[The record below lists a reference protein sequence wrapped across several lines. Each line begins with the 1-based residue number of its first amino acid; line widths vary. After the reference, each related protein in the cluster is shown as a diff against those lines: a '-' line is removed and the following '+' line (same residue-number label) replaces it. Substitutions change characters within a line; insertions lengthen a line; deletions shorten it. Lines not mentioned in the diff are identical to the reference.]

1 MEPGATIVIIGGGI
15 AGMQAAA
22 SLSTMGHQA
31 VIVEKSRALGGHV
44 AQWDRLFPSRR
55 PGKEVIDH
63 LRQQLN
69 GQITTY
75 LETQILRANNASG
88 SWNIVLTNG
97 KIIEADAV
105 LIASGF
111 DLFEARKKEEY
122 GYGIYDNVIT
132 SADLEKK
139 FAEGKVINNAG
150 KVPQKVGFVH
160 CVGSRDEKVGNLY
173 CSRVCCVTAVK
184 QAIEIKEM
192 FPEAEVFCF
201 YMDLRMFGLDYE
213 ALYKEAQEKWGIQFI
228 RGRLSESFENADGT
242 VMVKVED
249 TLANKPLKMNV
260 DLLVLMS
267 GMVPAEG
274 NSMLK
279 EIFGLQTDENR
290 FLQPSDRQIQA
301 NDTGIPG
308 VFLAGTCTAPKS
320 IDETLA
326 DARAAALRVLEYLHS
341 VSGQRSAVS
350 SSKIPNE

>member
-1 MEPGATIVIIGGGI
+1 MGSCATILIIGGGI

-22 SLSTMGHQA
+22 SLSAMGHLP
-31 VIVEKSRALGGHV
+31 VMIEKSRALGGHV
-44 AQWDRLFPSRR
+44 AEWDRLFPSRR

-63 LRQQLN
+63 LSQQLN
-69 GQITTY
+69 GGITTY
-75 LETQILRANNASG
+75 LETEIYKAARSSG
-88 SWNIVLTNG
+88 QWNVTLTNG
-97 KIIEADAV
+97 KTIRADAV
-105 LIASGF
+105 LVASGF

-132 SADLEKK
+132 SADLEKR
-139 FAEGKVINNAG
+139 FAEGKVTNNVG

-249 TLANKPLKMNV
+249 TLANKPLRMNV

-267 GMVPAEG
+267 GMVSAQRTAH
-274 NSMLK
+274 LID
-279 EIFGLQTDENR
+279 IFGLQTDENR
-290 FLQPSDRQIQA
+290 FLQPVDRQIQA

-308 VFLAGTCTAPKS
+308 VFMTGTCTSPKS

-326 DARAAALRVLEYLHS
+326 DARAAALRILEYLRESRLLASPH
-341 VSGQRSAVS
+341 
-350 SSKIPNE
+350 